1 MYARVS
7 CFLWGLGTKTQMLV
21 LVWHEYHQS
30 PQSPSITGLLAV
42 AFGHLSIF
50 VSSPLVFQCFSI
62 LAPQTTW
69 QWDQAL
75 SWSLVCA
82 LQGVYSSWPP
92 PTGWQEQCPVVDT
105 SRCCECPLALWWRA
119 PLLCRS
125 AQRWAQKLSV
135 IFTAA
140 PRVMADLLSR
150 DTAGRPSILVLQL
163 GDEYFTC
170 PRIRTRKKETRLLS
184 DLRKWAFW
192 LELGGLTLNTIK
204 GPYSRVDIKV
214 PNFREI

>member
-1 MYARVS
+1 MHARVS
-7 CFLWGLGTKTQMLV
+7 GFMWGLGTKPQMLV

-30 PQSPSITGLLAV
+30 PQSPSISGLGAI

-50 VSSPLVFQCFSI
+50 VFFTPGISVFFHI
-62 LAPQTTW
+62 GTT
-69 QWDQAL
+69 DH
-75 SWSLVCA
+75 VTM
-82 LQGVYSSWPP
+82 GPGFVVKDVYSIWPP
-92 PTGWQEQCPVVDT
+92 PTGWQEQRPVVDT

-119 PLLCRS
+119 PSPAVRRS

-140 PRVMADLLSR
+140 PHVMADLLSR
-150 DTAGRPSILVLQL
+150 ETAGRPSILALQL

-170 PRIRTRKKETRLLS
+170 QRIRTRKKETWLLS

-204 GPYSRVDIKV
+204 GAYLESWY
-214 PNFREI
+214 